1 MITGKTESGFRYE
14 LYEET
19 LDDYELLEMLC
30 DIDNGNESLI
40 TKAARQMLGDKQMNA
55 LKEHL
60 RNDKGRVSATKM
72 IGEITQIIA
81 GNKEGK
87 NS

>member
-14 LYEET
+14 LDEET
-19 LDDYELLEMLC
+19 LDDYELLEILC

-40 TKAARQMLGDKQMNA
+40 PKAARQMLGDKQMNA

-60 RNDKGRVSATKM
+60 RNDKGRVPATKM
-72 IGEITQIIA
+72 IAEITQIIS
-81 GNKEGK
+81 GNKELK